1 MNESTAEE
9 KEEKKKKSQTTRSP
23 TQYQFFA

>member
-1 MNESTAEE
+1 MNESTVEE